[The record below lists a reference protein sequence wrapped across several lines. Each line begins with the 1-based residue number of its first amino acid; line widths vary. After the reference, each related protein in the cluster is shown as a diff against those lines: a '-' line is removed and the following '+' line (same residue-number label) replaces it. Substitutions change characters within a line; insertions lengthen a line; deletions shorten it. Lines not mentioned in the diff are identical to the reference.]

1 MTARRTP
8 MTAQALDVYCL
19 SKKGA
24 HKSYPFDATT
34 AVYKVGEK
42 MFALSAEP
50 ETPPRITLKCDPIYA
65 LELRSLYA
73 SVTGGYYMNKKH
85 WNTITCDGEVDEESL
100 REWIDASYALVV
112 SALPKRVRNTL

>member
-1 MTARRTP
+1 MTADTLG
-8 MTAQALDVYCL
+8 AYCL

-24 HKSYPFDATT
+24 HKSYPFDATS

-42 MFALSAEP
+42 MFALIAEP
-50 ETPPRITLKCDPIYA
+50 EMPPRITLKCDPIYA

-85 WNTITCDGEVDEESL
+85 WNTITCDGEVDESTL
-100 REWIDASYALVV
+100 REWIDHSYALVV
-112 SALPKRVRNTL
+112 SALPKKVQNAL